1 MGRQTLEARRP
12 LGRQALGLAQGRVGG
27 TRKIVRPGTSQGK
40 HQQEGAGQG
49 EEAGLHN
56 RLLLKVLQG

>member
-1 MGRQTLEARRP
+1 MRV
-12 LGRQALGLAQGRVGG
+12 GRQALGLAQGRVGG

-40 HQQEGAGQG
+40 HQQEGAGRG
-49 EEAGLHN
+49 EEAELHN